1 MAASITKLCTGCGLD
16 VSNKPRSK
24 DAQGRYFCNA
34 CGAKDGVPAAAK
46 PATTPASKPMPAAA
60 PMPAAKPMPASD
72 APMLL
77 DPIME
82 KVLSQALPSLPPG
95 KEGAGARAV
104 STTCNACS
112 AAMSPG
118 ATICLVCGY
127 NAATGK
133 VMRTKVLAADKGGGG
148 GKGGPK
154 ISLGSN
160 TDWSEV
166 GKLAGGIFL
175 YFLVLGFLV
184 AVNPLFIIPLGLSM
198 MAYGLYYLIAMI
210 VQPFLEGRVLWGM
223 YHIAVMALTVSAFSY
238 AKTQNEDNATI
249 VPLIMQLPS
258 LYYIFWL
265 CENNRLK
272 AMWLLT
278 LIFWA
283 AIFVLALVFGIAA
296 AAGGGPTP

>member
-16 VSNKPRSK
+16 VSDKPRTK
-24 DAQGRYFCNA
+24 DAQGRYFCQA
-34 CGAKDGVPAAAK
+34 CGAKAAAAK
-46 PATTPASKPMPAAA
+46 PPATPPAKPMPAAA
-60 PMPAAKPMPASD
+60 PMPAAKPMPAAD
-72 APMLL
+72 APMLV

-82 KVLSQALPSLPPG
+82 KVLSQALPPLPAG
-95 KEGAGARAV
+95 KDGARAV

-133 VMRTKVLAADKGGGG
+133 VMKTKVLAAEKSGGG

-160 TDWSEV
+160 TDWSAV

-175 YFLVLGFLV
+175 YFVVLGFLV
-184 AVNPLFIIPLGLSM
+184 AVNPLFIIPLALSLM
-198 MAYGLYYLIAMI
+198 VYGLYYMIAMI

-223 YHIAVMALTVSAFSY
+223 FHIAVMVLTVSAFSY

-249 VPLIMQLPS
+249 VPLLVQLPS
-258 LYYIFWL
+258 IYYVFWL

-296 AAGGGPTP
+296 AAAGGSTP